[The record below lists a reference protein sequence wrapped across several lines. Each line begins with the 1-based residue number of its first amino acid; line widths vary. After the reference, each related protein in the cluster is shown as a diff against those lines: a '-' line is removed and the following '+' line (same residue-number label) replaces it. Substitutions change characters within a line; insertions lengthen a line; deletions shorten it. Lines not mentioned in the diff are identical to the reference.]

1 MEIDMYVFYL
11 RVTFVLL
18 ARYLALCVKH
28 ESLLLGKVEIPFC
41 WLWQY
46 LKLRAQWKLSAN
58 NNEAVYFIY
67 SRPWETTCC
76 SKGNWSLFADG
87 LQIQI
92 SDSL

>member
-1 MEIDMYVFYL
+1 MGIDTYVFYL

-18 ARYLALCVKH
+18 PRYFALCVKH
-28 ESLLLGKVEIPFC
+28 ESLLLGKVEIPFR
-41 WLWQY
+41 WLN
-46 LKLRAQWKLSAN
+46 LSAQWKLSAN
-58 NNEAVYFIY
+58 NNEAMYFIY
-67 SRPWETTCC
+67 SWPWETTCC